1 MPQRYRFGRV
11 EVRPAERRV
20 LVGGTPAALGGRA
33 FDVLVALIERR
44 DRVVGKD
51 ELLELAW
58 PGLVV
63 EENNLQVQVST
74 LRRILGPEA
83 IATVSGHG
91 YRFTLEPDAL
101 ADATPAG
108 PAGRRHRLPAPL
120 TRFIGRAREKREVAT
135 LLAASPLVT
144 LTGFGGT
151 GKTRLAIE
159 VAAGCADG
167 FSDGAWLVE
176 LAPLADP
183 RLVPQAVANA
193 LGVKEGRGESG
204 PDVLESLAAHV
215 RDRRLLLVL
224 DNCEHLVQACAHLAK
239 ALLESGPGLR
249 ILATSREALR
259 VGGESVYALS
269 PLAVAELGPGARAEA
284 VAANEAAMLF
294 VDRAGLAQP
303 GFRLTDA
310 NAAAVAGIC
319 RQLDGIPLAIE
330 LAAARAR
337 ALPVETIAERVGQ
350 RLPPG
355 AGGDPT
361 MHARQRTLRA
371 LIDWSHDLLA
381 EEERIALR
389 RLAVF
394 AGGWTVEAAE
404 AVVAGAPVD
413 EPAVLDLL
421 VSLVEKSL
429 VVPERDSGRY
439 RLLDTVRHY
448 ALERLEAS
456 GESAAVRARHL
467 AWFLRLSEAASAE
480 LVGPA
485 QAAWLAR
492 LDPERGNFLAAH
504 AWCDLAEGG
513 AEAGLRLVR
522 ALRRYAVNRGMPGLA
537 HRMVLEALARPGA
550 QARTLAR
557 CRALFDAGQLDSWMG
572 RYAAARGFLAESLA
586 IARELGDAAREE
598 AALQALGLVLLGLG
612 DLAAAGAHFEEAL
625 ERARALGN
633 RRELAAALIALAQ
646 LRRLEG
652 RPDAAGT
659 LYGEAAGIAR
669 ELGDRETIAIALL
682 NLAMVAIDRAEPER
696 AGEAVA
702 EAIAIASET
711 GSRPLA
717 QGALDACAGL
727 AAARGQWGRA
737 ARFCGMARALLD
749 LTGLHRD
756 PADEAFLA
764 PRAAAAR
771 QALGDGAFDEAQA
784 AGRAL
789 GPGEALAEARAWLS
803 RSGRTDPS

>member
-44 DRVVGKD
+44 DRVVTKD
-51 ELLELAW
+51 ELLDLAW

-63 EENNLQVQVST
+63 EENNLQVQVSA
-74 LRRILGPEA
+74 LRRILGPDA

-101 ADATPAG
+101 GDAAPVA

-120 TRFIGRAREKREVAT
+120 TRFIGRAREKREVAA

-144 LTGFGGT
+144 LSGFGGT

-159 VAAGCADG
+159 VATEGAEGYP
-167 FSDGAWLVE
+167 DGAWLVE
-176 LAPLADP
+176 LAPLADAQ
-183 RLVPQAVANA
+183 LVPQAIANA
-193 LGVKEGRGESG
+193 LGVREGRAESG
-204 PDVLESLAAHV
+204 RDVLAALAEHV

-224 DNCEHLVQACAHLAK
+224 DNCEHLVEACARLAK
-239 ALLESGPGLR
+239 ALLESSPGLR

-259 VGGESVYALS
+259 VGGESVYPLS
-269 PLAVAELGPGARAEA
+269 PLAVAELGPGAPAEA

-294 VDRAGLAQP
+294 VDRASLAQP

-350 RLPPG
+350 RLPLG
-355 AGGDPT
+355 SGDPT
-361 MHARQRTLRA
+361 MHARQRTVRA

-404 AVVAGAPVD
+404 AVVTGGPVD

-456 GESAAVRARHL
+456 GESAAVRSRHL
-467 AWFLRLSEAASAE
+467 AWFLRLAEAASAE

-504 AWCDLAEGG
+504 AWCDLADGG

-550 QARTLAR
+550 QARMLAR

-612 DLAAAGAHFEEAL
+612 DLRAAGIHFEEAL
-625 ERARALGN
+625 GRARALGN

-652 RPDAAGT
+652 TPDAAGA
-659 LYGEAAGIAR
+659 LYGEAAAIAR
-669 ELGDRETIAIALL
+669 ELGDRETIAIAVL

-696 AGEAVA
+696 SRESIA
-702 EAIAIASET
+702 EAIAIAAET
-711 GSRPLA
+711 GSKPVA

-727 AAARGQWGRA
+727 AAARGQWEHA

-771 QALGDGAFDEAQA
+771 QALGDAAFGEAQA
-784 AGRAL
+784 AGLAL
-789 GPGEALAEARAWLS
+789 GPGEALAEARAWVS
-803 RSGRTDPS
+803 R

>member
-1 MPQRYRFGRV
+1 LPQRYRFGRV

-51 ELLELAW
+51 ELLDLAW

-74 LRRILGPEA
+74 LRRILGPDA

-91 YRFTLEPDAL
+91 YRFTREPDAI
-101 ADATPAG
+101 ADAPAG
-108 PAGRRHRLPAPL
+108 EPGRRHGRLPTPL
-120 TRFIGRAREKREVAT
+120 TRFIGRAREKREVAA
-135 LLAASPLVT
+135 LLASSPLVT

-151 GKTRLAIE
+151 GKSRLALE
-159 VAAGCADG
+159 VAAAAAGSHA
-167 FSDGAWLVE
+167 DGAWLVE

-183 RLVPQAVANA
+183 TLVPQAVATA
-193 LGVKEGRGESG
+193 LGVKEAHGEG
-204 PDVLESLAAHV
+204 GGDVLESLSRHL

-224 DNCEHLVQACAHLAK
+224 DNCEYLVQACARLAK
-239 ALLESGPGLR
+239 ALLEANPHLR
-249 ILATSREALR
+249 MLATSREALR
-259 VGGESVYALS
+259 VGGEVAYPLS
-269 PLAVAELGPGARAEA
+269 PLAVGELDPGAGVEA

-294 VDRAGLAQP
+294 VDRARMAQP
-303 GFRLTDA
+303 GFELTGA
-310 NAAAVAGIC
+310 NAGAVAGIC
-319 RQLDGIPLAIE
+319 RHLDGIPLAIE
-330 LAAARAR
+330 LAAARAG
-337 ALPVETIAERVGQ
+337 ALPLETIAARVGQ
-350 RLPPG
+350 QLLG
-355 AGGDPT
+355 VSGSDPT

-381 EEERIALR
+381 ETERIALR

-394 AGGWTVEAAE
+394 AGGWTVESAE
-404 AVVAGAPVD
+404 AVAAGAPID

-421 VSLVEKSL
+421 ASLVEKSL
-429 VVPERDSGRY
+429 VVPERDTGRF
-439 RLLDTVRHY
+439 RLLDTVREY

-456 GESAAVRARHL
+456 GEAAAVRSRHL
-467 AWFLRLSEAASAE
+467 AWFLRLAEAASTE
-480 LVGPA
+480 IVGPA
-485 QAAWLAR
+485 QAEWLAR

-504 AWCDLAEGG
+504 AWCDHAEGG
-513 AEAGLRLVR
+513 AEQGLRLVR

-537 HRMVLEALARPGA
+537 RRMVLEALARPGA
-550 QARTLAR
+550 DARTLAR
-557 CRALFDAGQLDSWMG
+557 CRALFDAGQLGSWMG
-572 RYAAARGFLAESLA
+572 RYAEARGFLAESLA
-586 IARELGDAAREE
+586 IARALGDAAREE
-598 AALQALGLVLLGLG
+598 AALQALGLVLMGLG

-659 LYGEAAGIAR
+659 LYGEAAAIAR
-669 ELGDRETIAIALL
+669 ELGDRETIAIAVL
-682 NLAMVAIDRAEPER
+682 NLAMVAIGRWEPER
-696 AGEAVA
+696 SREAIA
-702 EAIAIASET
+702 EALAIASET

-727 AAARGQWGRA
+727 AAARGQWAHA
-737 ARFCGMARALLD
+737 ARFCGMAGALLD

-771 QALGDGAFDEAQA
+771 QALGDAAFDEEQA
-784 AGRAL
+784 AGRAA
-789 GPGEALAEARAWLS
+789 GPGEALAEAREWIS
-803 RSGRTDPS
+803 RSGRTGPS

>member
-1 MPQRYRFGRV
+1 
-11 EVRPAERRV
+11 
-20 LVGGTPAALGGRA
+20 
-33 FDVLVALIERR
+33 
-44 DRVVGKD
+44 
-51 ELLELAW
+51 
-58 PGLVV
+58 
-63 EENNLQVQVST
+63 
-74 LRRILGPEA
+74 
-83 IATVSGHG
+83 
-91 YRFTLEPDAL
+91 
-101 ADATPAG
+101 
-108 PAGRRHRLPAPL
+108 
-120 TRFIGRAREKREVAT
+120 
-135 LLAASPLVT
+135 
-144 LTGFGGT
+144 
-151 GKTRLAIE
+151 
-159 VAAGCADG
+159 
-167 FSDGAWLVE
+167 VE

-204 PDVLESLAAHV
+204 PDVLESLATHV

-224 DNCEHLVQACAHLAK
+224 DNCEHLLEACAHLAK
-239 ALLESGPGLR
+239 ALLEASPGLH

-259 VGGESVYALS
+259 VGGESVYPLS

-294 VDRAGLAQP
+294 VDRASLAQP

-337 ALPVETIAERVGQ
+337 ALPVEAIADRVGQ
-350 RLPPG
+350 RLPLGP
-355 AGGDPT
+355 GDPT
-361 MHARQRTLRA
+361 MHARQRTVRA

-381 EEERIALR
+381 EEERVALR

-404 AVVAGAPVD
+404 AVVAGDPVD

-429 VVPERDSGRY
+429 VVPERDSGRF

-448 ALERLEAS
+448 ALERLESS
-456 GESAAVRARHL
+456 GESAAVRSRHL
-467 AWFLRLSEAASAE
+467 AWFLRLAEAASAE

-504 AWCDLAEGG
+504 AWCELAEGG

-537 HRMVLEALARPGA
+537 HGMVLEALARPGA

-612 DLAAAGAHFEEAL
+612 DLQAAGTHFEEAL
-625 ERARALGN
+625 GRARALGN

-652 RPDAAGT
+652 RPDAAAA
-659 LYGEAAGIAR
+659 LYGEAAAIAR

-696 AGEAVA
+696 SRESIA

-711 GSRPLA
+711 GSKPVA

-727 AAARGQWGRA
+727 AAARGQWERA

-771 QALGDGAFDEAQA
+771 QALGDAAFDEAQA

-789 GPGEALAEARAWLS
+789 GPGEALAEARAWIN
-803 RSGRTDPS
+803 R